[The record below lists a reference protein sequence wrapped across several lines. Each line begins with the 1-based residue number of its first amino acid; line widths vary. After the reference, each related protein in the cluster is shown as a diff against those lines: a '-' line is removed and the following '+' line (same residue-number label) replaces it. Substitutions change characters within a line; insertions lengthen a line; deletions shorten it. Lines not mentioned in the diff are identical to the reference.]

1 MTTTVHRR
9 QNEMIVT
16 RLEFYPLYVE
26 IIWEKSLLLRLLCRR
41 DEIGVTWEAWN
52 RGEAPTSLVVLR
64 SADVDTPSS
73 VDTGSLY
80 LSQEYRD

>member
-9 QNEMIVT
+9 QNKIIVT
-16 RLEFYPLYVE
+16 RLEFYPLYVK

-41 DEIGVTWEAWN
+41 DKTGVTWEAWN